1 LEPVGKLLEIS
12 TSKETVYLICR
23 TFGKRVDKYGGITE
37 VSYALFFPVILNG
50 TVMVAPL
57 DGSNEKNPKLV

>member
-1 LEPVGKLLEIS
+1 VGKLFEIS

-23 TFGKRVDKYGGITE
+23 TFEKRVDKYGGIVE
-37 VSYALFFPVILNG
+37 VSYALFFPVIFKG

-57 DGSNEKNPKLV
+57 DGSSEKNPKLV